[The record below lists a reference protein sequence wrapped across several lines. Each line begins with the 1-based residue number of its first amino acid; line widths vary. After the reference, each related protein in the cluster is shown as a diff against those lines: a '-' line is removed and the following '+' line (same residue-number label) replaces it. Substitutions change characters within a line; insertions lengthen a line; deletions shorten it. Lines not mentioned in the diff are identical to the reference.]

1 MAGNHIFASNQNSNT
16 MKNKKTIY
24 HLILDGS
31 SSMEGC
37 RTETIAGF
45 NAQISTIRE
54 LQETYKDQEF
64 LTSLT
69 VFNQRVDHKIE
80 ACPVKKLQTLDRKTY
95 VPSGMTA
102 LLDGIGESI
111 LKTDRKFGELID
123 SEQASVVVVIITD
136 GYENASQRFDY
147 RTVAS
152 MIQEKEHSGQWS
164 FSFIGADIDAIHASR
179 ELNLK
184 KQNVRSYAKK
194 NFGGMM
200 EDVSES
206 MREYSYQKSKGITKK
221 DLMDIIKKKN
231 EDRS

>member
-1 MAGNHIFASNQNSNT
+1 M
-16 MKNKKTIY
+16 
-24 HLILDGS
+24 LIL
-31 SSMEGC
+31 
-37 RTETIAGF
+37 
-45 NAQISTIRE
+45 
-54 LQETYKDQEF
+54 
-64 LTSLT
+64 
-69 VFNQRVDHKIE
+69 
-80 ACPVKKLQTLDRKTY
+80 
-95 VPSGMTA
+95 
-102 LLDGIGESI
+102 
-111 LKTDRKFGELID
+111 
-123 SEQASVVVVIITD
+123 ASVVVVIITD

-194 NFGGMM
+194 DFGGMM
-200 EDVSES
+200 NDVSES

>member
-1 MAGNHIFASNQNSNT
+1 

-31 SSMEGC
+31 SSMEDC
-37 RTETIAGF
+37 RAETIAGF

-54 LQETYKDQEF
+54 LQETYKDQES

-69 VFNQRVDHKIE
+69 VFNQHVDHKIE
-80 ACPVKKLQTLDRKTY
+80 ACAVDQLKTLDHNSY
-95 VPSGMTA
+95 VPNGMTA

-123 SEQASVVVVIITD
+123 NEKASVVVVIITD
-136 GYENASQRFDY
+136 GYENDSQRFDY

-184 KQNVRSYAKK
+184 KQNVRSYDKT
-194 NFGGMM
+194 NICGMM

>member
-1 MAGNHIFASNQNSNT
+1 MAERPIFAANQNSNT

-31 SSMEGC
+31 SSMNDC

-54 LQETYKDQEF
+54 LQETYQDQEF

-80 ACPVKKLQTLDRKTY
+80 ACTVDQLKTLDHNSY
-95 VPSGMTA
+95 VPNGMTA

-123 SEQASVVVVIITD
+123 NEQASVVVVIITD
-136 GYENASQRFDY
+136 GYENASQRFGY

-152 MIQEKEHSGQWS
+152 MIKEKEHSGQWS
-164 FSFIGADIDAIHASR
+164 FSFIGADIDAVYASK
-179 ELNLK
+179 ELHLK
-184 KQNVRSYAKK
+184 KQNVHSYDKA
-194 NFGGMM
+194 NIFGIMN
-200 EDVSES
+200 DVSES

-231 EDRS
+231 ES

>member
-1 MAGNHIFASNQNSNT
+1 MVEHPIFASNQNSNT

-31 SSMEGC
+31 SSMNDC

-54 LQETYKDQEF
+54 LQETYQDQEF

-69 VFNQRVDHKIE
+69 VFNQNVDHKIE
-80 ACPVKKLQTLDRKTY
+80 ACTVDQLKTLDHNSY
-95 VPSGMTA
+95 VPNGMTA

-123 SEQASVVVVIITD
+123 NEQASVVVVIITD

-152 MIQEKEHSGQWS
+152 MIKEKEHSGQWS
-164 FSFIGADIDAIHASR
+164 FSFIGADIDAVHASR

-184 KQNVRSYAKK
+184 KQNVHSYDKA
-194 NFGGMM
+194 NIFGIMN
-200 EDVSES
+200 DVSES

-231 EDRS
+231 ES